1 MERSNLVR
9 SNLPS
14 KRDLHQSYYKGSD
27 EIKTTPFKNTSYSKA
42 TFASTSLPTYSADT
56 RTTSKIEQENQQ
68 LRAALLEA
76 IEQNEFL
83 RDRLQ
88 EMEALLAVA
97 QEQIEENEERYI
109 VDMNQMH
116 REIQFKRKTTKL
128 EVRPKSL

>member
-1 MERSNLVR
+1 M
-9 SNLPS
+9 
-14 KRDLHQSYYKGSD
+14 
-27 EIKTTPFKNTSYSKA
+27 
-42 TFASTSLPTYSADT
+42 
-56 RTTSKIEQENQQ
+56 
-68 LRAALLEA
+68 LEA

-116 REIQFKRKTTKL
+116 REIQLKRKTTKL

>member
-1 MERSNLVR
+1 
-9 SNLPS
+9 
-14 KRDLHQSYYKGSD
+14 
-27 EIKTTPFKNTSYSKA
+27 
-42 TFASTSLPTYSADT
+42 
-56 RTTSKIEQENQQ
+56 
-68 LRAALLEA
+68 LLEA

>member
-1 MERSNLVR
+1 
-9 SNLPS
+9 
-14 KRDLHQSYYKGSD
+14 
-27 EIKTTPFKNTSYSKA
+27 
-42 TFASTSLPTYSADT
+42 
-56 RTTSKIEQENQQ
+56 
-68 LRAALLEA
+68 LEA

>member
-27 EIKTTPFKNTSYSKA
+27 EIKTTSFKNTSYSKA

-109 VDMNQMH
+109 VDMN
-116 REIQFKRKTTKL
+116 
-128 EVRPKSL
+128 